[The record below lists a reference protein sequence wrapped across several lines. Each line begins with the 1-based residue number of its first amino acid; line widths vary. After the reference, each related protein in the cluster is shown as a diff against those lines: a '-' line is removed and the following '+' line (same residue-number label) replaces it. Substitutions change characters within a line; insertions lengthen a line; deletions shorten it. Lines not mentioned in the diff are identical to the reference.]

1 MIVVQPLKRFVSKK
15 LVPSMSWEV
24 IEFFIY
30 GSLCASFGS
39 GAMPKPTNNAGRC
52 LKLKD

>member
-1 MIVVQPLKRFVSKK
+1 MCSKTIARN
-15 LVPSMSWEV
+15 LHLNILRV